1 MGSEA
6 QFGMADALAKL
17 WTKFLPEILDRVHIL
32 ESAGAALSAGRLG
45 AEERGA
51 AAAAAHKLAGVLGTF
66 GLAEGTAL
74 AREAEVA
81 YSGNP
86 TSDPVGAER
95 LRQIALELEK
105 IIRARE

>member
-1 MGSEA
+1 
-6 QFGMADALAKL
+6 MADALAKL
-17 WTKFLPEILDRVHIL
+17 WTKFLPEILERVRIL
-32 ESAGAALSAGRLG
+32 ESAGTALSAGTLG
-45 AEERGA
+45 AENRTA

-86 TSDPVGAER
+86 PSDPVGAAR
-95 LRQIALELEK
+95 LQQIAVELDT